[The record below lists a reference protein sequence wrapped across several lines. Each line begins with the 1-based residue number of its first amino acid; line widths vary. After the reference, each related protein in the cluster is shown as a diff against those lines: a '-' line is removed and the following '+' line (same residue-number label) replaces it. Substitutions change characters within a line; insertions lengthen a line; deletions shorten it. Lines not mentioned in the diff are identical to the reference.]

1 MAYATMKQAL
11 GTALVAAGE
20 RDGNV
25 VVLDADLQRVT
36 ETEAF
41 MKRFP
46 KRHFNLGIAEA
57 NMVGV
62 ALGIA
67 LSGKTV
73 FCGTFACFATQRVAD
88 QAAIMAHCEAN
99 VKIIGM
105 EAALSAGS
113 NGATHQGMLDLAI
126 MRCMPNMTV
135 FDPCDATEIGAMV
148 RYMAE
153 HPGPTYMRA
162 IRKNV
167 PVILDPATYRF
178 EAGRAPRMRDGHD
191 VTLIACGIMLERALQ
206 AAEQLA
212 AEGVSARVVN
222 MSSIKPLDEAEVL
235 AAAKDT
241 ACIVTAENHNILGGL
256 GSAVAETVAEHCPVP
271 VVRVGIRDVFGEVGT
286 TEYLAE
292 KFGIGALHIAQA
304 AHQALELKGG
314 MARA

>member
-126 MRCMPNMTV
+126 EGSLV
-135 FDPCDATEIGAMV
+135 AV
-148 RYMAE
+148 RRKL
-153 HPGPTYMRA
+153 PLKSRA
-162 IRKNV
+162 DQKFLRWYQKEF
-167 PVILDPATYRF
+167 LK
-178 EAGRAPRMRDGHD
+178 E
-191 VTLIACGIMLERALQ
+191 
-206 AAEQLA
+206 
-212 AEGVSARVVN
+212 
-222 MSSIKPLDEAEVL
+222 
-235 AAAKDT
+235 
-241 ACIVTAENHNILGGL
+241 LGG
-256 GSAVAETVAEHCPVP
+256 A
-271 VVRVGIRDVFGEVGT
+271 
-286 TEYLAE
+286 
-292 KFGIGALHIAQA
+292 
-304 AHQALELKGG
+304 
-314 MARA
+314 